1 MGERSMIEGVYPKKL
16 TAEEKAI
23 VRQIPASRTLDI
35 DGYTVDYH
43 DRVVDI
49 RVERPRGKD
58 DSEAEAEA
66 VVGLKLEAYKLGNN
80 AVLCLGFTYSHDYIY
95 ATGITAGVH
104 KTTESDNAEV

>member
-1 MGERSMIEGVYPKKL
+1 MIEGVYPKKL

-58 DSEAEAEA
+58 DS
-66 VVGLKLEAYKLGNN
+66 
-80 AVLCLGFTYSHDYIY
+80 
-95 ATGITAGVH
+95 
-104 KTTESDNAEV
+104 

>member
-1 MGERSMIEGVYPKKL
+1 MIEGVYPKKL

-23 VRQIPASRTLDI
+23 VRQIPASRTLEI
-35 DGYTVDYH
+35 DGYIVDYH

-58 DSEAEAEA
+58 DSEAEADA
-66 VVGLKLEAYKLGNN
+66 VAGLKLEAHKLGNN
-80 AVLCLGFTYSHDYIY
+80 AVLCLGFTYSPDYIY

-104 KTTESDNAEV
+104 KITESDNAEV